1 VKRLLGLGLAW
12 LGLAAAT
19 PLPLTPPPPDLAGL
33 VPFASAPLDKPA
45 LVADAKLPSASIDL
59 PPLPLAAITV
69 PAAGKP
75 VAQSQPPRT
84 LPCIGA
90 WTGAASESL
99 ECGRARF
106 QKGEYDDAVRALE
119 SAVRPG
125 SEREIAIEARYWLGE
140 SYYRLGR
147 IEQAD
152 WQFRQVAQDLRQEFG
167 PWALYSSGWT
177 ALRMGDATRARDAFT
192 TLLARPVPVPLD
204 VWGQF
209 GLGLASYA
217 LGRHEDALAAF
228 GRMQQRTVSAALA
241 RDVIFWQAE
250 ALGRT
255 GDASRA
261 ADELKRFVAGG
272 AHPLLSTAQL
282 RLAWW
287 TMVAG
292 RNADAV
298 TAFRN
303 YLAGAPAGGER
314 EWGEAGLT
322 LALLS
327 TGNWAAARDAAAPVV
342 ARRSPLAMP
351 LRLRL
356 MQGAVDSST
365 PVDIGP
371 IVQELLGG
379 DLTPAMRS
387 WVLLV
392 KGEVDRAQGNR
403 DEARTQFELAR
414 TTGAGTPMAAQAGFR
429 LARTNFELR
438 EYPQALSDLAP
449 LASAPLPAD
458 LRIAV
463 LILQGEAAYQAGD
476 HATAGGAFRR
486 VLLEFP
492 DAPQTPLVRLAVAW
506 TSLRQG
512 RAETARREF
521 LDFVRAA
528 PDSPYAVDALVL
540 AAELATEAGDLEAA
554 GQLLDQVVQKYP
566 QHPRTDFARLNRGIL
581 LVRTGNTAAAQT
593 ALRDWLGRAS
603 FPALFGRA
611 HVALGAALLNS
622 GDTFGAQR
630 EFTLAQRDGM
640 GPFASLG
647 LGAIAMNRGR
657 WDEASK
663 SFTEARDSGTPA
675 VAAAAEYGLAAIAYA
690 KDGGRDF
697 KKPALAA
704 LAALPPGGRNASQG
718 GTLLYVLTG
727 ISVAEKSWPG
737 ALDYARRLADQYP
750 THEAADD
757 GLERVAAGAAASAAW
772 PVALNADL
780 LLRERYPRSP
790 FVEAARVRVAEELL
804 ETGKADEA
812 RREVDQVLATAPN
825 DARATLLLA
834 RMRAAGGDRSGALE
848 AYARAAREG
857 QGVQANGPALLGH
870 GRLLV
875 EDRQWSQARGVF
887 EGLLKSDDTAT
898 VAEAARGI
906 GDAYA
911 GEGEPV
917 AAAEYYLTAAY
928 VAPTSPQGR
937 KALLSAAQSFVA
949 AKQKDAAEIAY
960 RKLLAQ
966 KDLPVDISVAAREG
980 LAALSR

>member
-1 VKRLLGLGLAW
+1 
-12 LGLAAAT
+12 
-19 PLPLTPPPPDLAGL
+19 
-33 VPFASAPLDKPA
+33 
-45 LVADAKLPSASIDL
+45 
-59 PPLPLAAITV
+59 
-69 PAAGKP
+69 
-75 VAQSQPPRT
+75 
-84 LPCIGA
+84 
-90 WTGAASESL
+90 
-99 ECGRARF
+99 
-106 QKGEYDDAVRALE
+106 
-119 SAVRPG
+119 
-125 SEREIAIEARYWLGE
+125 
-140 SYYRLGR
+140 
-147 IEQAD
+147 
-152 WQFRQVAQDLRQEFG
+152 
-167 PWALYSSGWT
+167 
-177 ALRMGDATRARDAFT
+177 
-192 TLLARPVPVPLD
+192 
-204 VWGQF
+204 
-209 GLGLASYA
+209 
-217 LGRHEDALAAF
+217 
-228 GRMQQRTVSAALA
+228 
-241 RDVIFWQAE
+241 
-250 ALGRT
+250 
-255 GDASRA
+255 
-261 ADELKRFVAGG
+261 
-272 AHPLLSTAQL
+272 
-282 RLAWW
+282 
-287 TMVAG
+287 
-292 RNADAV
+292 
-298 TAFRN
+298 
-303 YLAGAPAGGER
+303 
-314 EWGEAGLT
+314 
-322 LALLS
+322 
-327 TGNWAAARDAAAPVV
+327 
-342 ARRSPLAMP
+342 MP

-356 MQGAVDSST
+356 LQGAVDSST

-554 GQLLDQVVQKYP
+554 GELLDQVVQKYP

-611 HVALGAALLNS
+611 HVALGAALLDS

-718 GTLLYVLTG
+718 GTLLYVAHRDLRG
-727 ISVAEKSWPG
+727 GEELAGRARLRAPPRRPVPDARSRRRWARARGGRRGGVSR
-737 ALDYARRLADQYP
+737 LARRPQRRPAPARALSAEP
-750 THEAADD
+750 VRRGGARA
-757 GLERVAAGAAASAAW
+757 GGRGAARDRQGGRGQVARSTRCWRRRRTTREPLCCSRGCARPAAIAA
-772 PVALNADL
+772 V
-780 LLRERYPRSP
+780 RSRP
-790 FVEAARVRVAEELL
+790 TR
-804 ETGKADEA
+804 A
-812 RREVDQVLATAPN
+812 RR
-825 DARATLLLA
+825 ARG
-834 RMRAAGGDRSGALE
+834 RACRPTGR
-848 AYARAAREG
+848 
-857 QGVQANGPALLGH
+857 ALLGH

-875 EDRQWSQARGVF
+875 EDRAVEPGPWRVRG
-887 EGLLKSDDTAT
+887 
-898 VAEAARGI
+898 
-906 GDAYA
+906 
-911 GEGEPV
+911 
-917 AAAEYYLTAAY
+917 
-928 VAPTSPQGR
+928 
-937 KALLSAAQSFVA
+937 AAQERGHGDRGRGRA
-949 AKQKDAAEIAY
+949 RY
-960 RKLLAQ
+960 RRL
-966 KDLPVDISVAAREG
+966 VR
-980 LAALSR
+980 R

>member
-1 VKRLLGLGLAW
+1 MKRLLGLGLAW

-228 GRMQQRTVSAALA
+228 CRMQQRTVSAALA

-322 LALLS
+322 LA
-327 TGNWAAARDAAAPVV
+327 GRDA
-342 ARRSPLAMP
+342 
-351 LRLRL
+351 
-356 MQGAVDSST
+356 
-365 PVDIGP
+365 
-371 IVQELLGG
+371 
-379 DLTPAMRS
+379 DL
-387 WVLLV
+387 
-392 KGEVDRAQGNR
+392 D
-403 DEARTQFELAR
+403 
-414 TTGAGTPMAAQAGFR
+414 
-429 LARTNFELR
+429 
-438 EYPQALSDLAP
+438 
-449 LASAPLPAD
+449 
-458 LRIAV
+458 
-463 LILQGEAAYQAGD
+463 
-476 HATAGGAFRR
+476 
-486 VLLEFP
+486 
-492 DAPQTPLVRLAVAW
+492 
-506 TSLRQG
+506 
-512 RAETARREF
+512 
-521 LDFVRAA
+521 
-528 PDSPYAVDALVL
+528 
-540 AAELATEAGDLEAA
+540 
-554 GQLLDQVVQKYP
+554 
-566 QHPRTDFARLNRGIL
+566 
-581 LVRTGNTAAAQT
+581 
-593 ALRDWLGRAS
+593 
-603 FPALFGRA
+603 
-611 HVALGAALLNS
+611 
-622 GDTFGAQR
+622 
-630 EFTLAQRDGM
+630 
-640 GPFASLG
+640 
-647 LGAIAMNRGR
+647 
-657 WDEASK
+657 
-663 SFTEARDSGTPA
+663 
-675 VAAAAEYGLAAIAYA
+675 
-690 KDGGRDF
+690 
-697 KKPALAA
+697 
-704 LAALPPGGRNASQG
+704 
-718 GTLLYVLTG
+718 
-727 ISVAEKSWPG
+727 
-737 ALDYARRLADQYP
+737 
-750 THEAADD
+750 
-757 GLERVAAGAAASAAW
+757 AGA
-772 PVALNADL
+772 
-780 LLRERYPRSP
+780 
-790 FVEAARVRVAEELL
+790 
-804 ETGKADEA
+804 
-812 RREVDQVLATAPN
+812 
-825 DARATLLLA
+825 
-834 RMRAAGGDRSGALE
+834 
-848 AYARAAREG
+848 
-857 QGVQANGPALLGH
+857 
-870 GRLLV
+870 
-875 EDRQWSQARGVF
+875 
-887 EGLLKSDDTAT
+887 
-898 VAEAARGI
+898 
-906 GDAYA
+906 
-911 GEGEPV
+911 
-917 AAAEYYLTAAY
+917 
-928 VAPTSPQGR
+928 
-937 KALLSAAQSFVA
+937 
-949 AKQKDAAEIAY
+949 
-960 RKLLAQ
+960 
-966 KDLPVDISVAAREG
+966 
-980 LAALSR
+980 